1 MLQVEGRNPVYETL
15 KTAKP
20 AKILVSEK
28 SREEPKIQQIIDL
41 ARKMKT
47 PIEFAETSKLNKI
60 SETKRHQGVI
70 ALVKSPKQASI
81 DQILSTGEED
91 LCVLILDRVQDPMNL
106 GSILRTAQAT
116 GVNGVVVPKKG
127 GVGITPT
134 VLRASMG
141 AGLRIPVARISL
153 YQAVKL
159 LKREGA
165 KIIGVDPSGAKEY
178 HDERLTGSLAL
189 VLGGE
194 GRGISPTLLD
204 KCDRVV
210 RIPMEGNIE
219 SLNVGVAAA
228 VVLYERMRQQ
238 KHEGK
243 EHR

>member
-1 MLQVEGRNPVYETL
+1 MLQVEGRNPVYESL
-15 KTAKP
+15 KTARP
-20 AKILVSEK
+20 TKIIVSEK
-28 SREEPKIQQIIDL
+28 SRDDPKIQQIIDL

-47 PIEFAETSKLNKI
+47 PIEFAETSKLNRI
-60 SETKRHQGVI
+60 SETRRHQGVI

-81 DQILSTGEED
+81 DQILSKEED

-116 GVNGVVVPKKG
+116 GVNGVVVSKKG

-141 AGLRIPVARISL
+141 AGLRIPVSKASL

-165 KIIGVDPSGAKEY
+165 KIIGVDPSGAVEY

-204 KCDRVV
+204 KCDSVV
-210 RIPMEGNIE
+210 RIPMEGKIE

-238 KHEGK
+238 KQESR

>member
-1 MLQVEGRNPVYETL
+1 MLQVEGRNPVYESL
-15 KTAKP
+15 KTARP
-20 AKILVSEK
+20 TKIIVSEK
-28 SREEPKIQQIIDL
+28 SRDDPKIQQIIDL

-47 PIEFAETSKLNKI
+47 PIEFAETSKLNRI
-60 SETKRHQGVI
+60 SETRRHQGVI

-81 DQILSTGEED
+81 DQILSKEED

-116 GVNGVVVPKKG
+116 RVNGVVVPKKG

-141 AGLRIPVARISL
+141 AGLRIPVAKASL

-165 KIIGVDPSGAKEY
+165 KIIGVDPSGAVEY

-204 KCDRVV
+204 KCDSVV
-210 RIPMEGNIE
+210 RIPMEGKIE

-238 KHEGK
+238 KQESR

>member
-15 KTAKP
+15 KTARP
-20 AKILVSEK
+20 TKILVSKK
-28 SREEPKIQQIIDL
+28 SREDPKIQQIIDL
-41 ARKMKT
+41 ARKLKT
-47 PIEFAETSKLNKI
+47 PIEFAETSKLNRI

-70 ALVKSPKQASI
+70 ALVKSPRQASI
-81 DQILSTGEED
+81 DQILSTEED
-91 LCVLILDRVQDPMNL
+91 ICVLLLDRVQDPMNL
-106 GSILRTAQAT
+106 GSILRTAHAT
-116 GVNGVVVPKKG
+116 GVNGIVVPKKE

-141 AGLRIPVARISL
+141 AGLRVPVARASL

-165 KIIGVDPSGAKEY
+165 KIIGVDPSGAVEY
-178 HDERLTGSLAL
+178 SDERLTGSLAL

-204 KCDRVV
+204 KCDSVV
-210 RIPMEGNIE
+210 RIPMEGSIE

-228 VVLYERMRQQ
+228 VVLYERIRQQ